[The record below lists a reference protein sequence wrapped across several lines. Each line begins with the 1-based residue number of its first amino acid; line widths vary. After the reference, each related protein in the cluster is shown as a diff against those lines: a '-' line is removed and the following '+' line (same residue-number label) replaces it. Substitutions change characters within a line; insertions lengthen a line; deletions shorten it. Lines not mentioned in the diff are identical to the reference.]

1 MTVADMFSR
10 LLAVMTNPKFLSGEV
25 AGAETPFYICPY
37 DIREQAEMDGAIGN
51 LVHKLGEANVRPLV
65 IDVFALM
72 VERLK
77 ANDDLD
83 WTYEHEGT
91 QSFADLRD
99 DLQGVLEDEIVPALA
114 EKLAATSAQLI
125 LLTNIGA
132 CYPVLR
138 AHKLLNNLPSVVKRM
153 PLVLFFP
160 GEYRQMPGTG
170 ASLELFGRLKGD
182 GYYRAFNILEAQ
194 I

>member
-114 EKLAATSAQLI
+114 EKLAESSAQLI